1 MKEYSVSV
9 RYYDILYDGDYV
21 GDEEFWR
28 TIAGDGKGPILELGS
43 GTGRVTFLLAKHGHE
58 VTGLDS
64 SEVMLARARGKLA
77 TQSPEVK
84 ARVLLLKGDMTDFTF
99 ENRFGL
105 IIIPFRAFQHLLT
118 PERQAA
124 CLTRVRQHLL
134 EGGKFVVTM
143 FNPDL
148 RLIVRNEDRYLVWES
163 ERVELET
170 GSTVIRSV
178 RNRYDTAEQVV
189 RGLFIYQKIDKE
201 GTLVSTEYE
210 PFALRWTWRWEME
223 YLLRLCGFRVE
234 AVYGN
239 YHRVPYPEAAKELIF
254 VCS

>member
-9 RYYDILYDGDYV
+9 KYYDILYDGEYV
-21 GDEEFWR
+21 GDEEFWQ
-28 TIAGDGKGPILELGS
+28 TIATGCKGPILELGS
-43 GTGRVTFLLAKHGHE
+43 GTGRVTFLLAKLGYE
-58 VTGLDS
+58 VTGIDS

-77 TQSPEVK
+77 TQPPEVK
-84 ARVLLLKGDMTDFTF
+84 ARVLLNKGDMTEFAF

-124 CLTRVRQHLL
+124 CLNCVRKHLL

-148 RLIVRNEDRYLVWES
+148 HLIVRNEDRYLVWES

-170 GSTVIRSV
+170 GSTIIRSV

-189 RGLFIYQKIDKE
+189 RGLFIYQKIDKD

-223 YLLRLCGFRVE
+223 YLLRLSGFRVD

-239 YHRVPYPEAAKELIF
+239 YHRVPHPEATKELIF